1 MSHNQSRSNNGP
13 GCSGVGGLNDFEE
26 HWGRKES
33 RCSEKSAVAVG
44 CSIAVQRDVLG
55 PTPKLQS
62 LVCVFTCWSLCTY
75 LKPAALGTLG
85 FIFSSCVIS
94 MPAFQTVHQS
104 DMVHKPASASL
115 KRPSSQNSSGPLY
128 LTDA

>member
-62 LVCVFTCWSLCTY
+62 LVCVCLRAGVC
-75 LKPAALGTLG
+75 AL
-85 FIFSSCVIS
+85 I
-94 MPAFQTVHQS
+94 
-104 DMVHKPASASL
+104 
-115 KRPSSQNSSGPLY
+115 
-128 LTDA
+128 